1 MKIFQFSAFQHFLRL
16 CFSFSCSGFD
26 FKLIKEPHI
35 KLLFVFIKVPIKN
48 KKLKNSLLVTVVA
61 ECYKETTNTE
71 KVIYF
76 LSLMSCSINELKSQM
91 FPHVKTM
98 GFKILRGKIFFCSSK
113 WWWFLCG
120 PDNRIE
126 IPIQISMCKVFLE
139 NSFSVPG
146 PTINQIQH
154 LFY

>member
-1 MKIFQFSAFQHFLRL
+1 MKIFQFSAFHYFLRL

-26 FKLIKEPHI
+26 LKLIKEPHI

-48 KKLKNSLLVTVVA
+48 KKLANSFLVTLVA

-71 KVIYF
+71 KAIYF

-98 GFKILRGKIFFCSSK
+98 GFPILRGKFFFFAPVNGAGFSAVLIIKLKFQFKYLCSRF
-113 WWWFLCG
+113 FLK
-120 PDNRIE
+120 I
-126 IPIQISMCKVFLE
+126 VFL
-139 NSFSVPG
+139 FLAL
-146 PTINQIQH
+146 Q
-154 LFY
+154 

>member
-48 KKLKNSLLVTVVA
+48 KKLTNSLLVTVVA
-61 ECYKETTNTE
+61 KCYKETTNTE
-71 KVIYF
+71 KLIYF

-98 GFKILRGKIFFCSSK
+98 GFKILRGKIFFAPVNGGGFSAVLIIELKFQFKYLCSRF
-113 WWWFLCG
+113 FLK
-120 PDNRIE
+120 I
-126 IPIQISMCKVFLE
+126 VFL
-139 NSFSVPG
+139 FLAL
-146 PTINQIQH
+146 Q
-154 LFY
+154 

>member
-26 FKLIKEPHI
+26 L
-35 KLLFVFIKVPIKN
+35 IKVPIKN
-48 KKLKNSLLVTVVA
+48 KKLTNSLLVTLVA

-71 KVIYF
+71 KAIYF
-76 LSLMSCSINELKSQM
+76 LSLMSCSVNELKSQM

-98 GFKILRGKIFFCSSK
+98 GFPILREKIFFCSNK
-113 WWWFLCG
+113 WWWFLWG
-120 PDNRIE
+120 PDNRIA
-126 IPIQISMCKVFLE
+126 IPIQISMFKVFLG

-146 PTINQIQH
+146 PTINQI
-154 LFY
+154 